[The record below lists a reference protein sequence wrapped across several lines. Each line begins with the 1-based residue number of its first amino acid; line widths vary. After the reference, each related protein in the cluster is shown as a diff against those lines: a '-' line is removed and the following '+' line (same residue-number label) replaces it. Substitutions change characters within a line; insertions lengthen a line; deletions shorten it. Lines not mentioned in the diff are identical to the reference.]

1 MEQHYNKIILNKISN
16 IKLLKEVWNQVDQK
30 KKMVLFFLLS
40 LISAITD
47 AINIGMLIPFLRI
60 LETPEIFE
68 SYFFYNF
75 FSDSIKISYDPR
87 IIILILFVSLLIT
100 GTLFRVYINWYTLK
114 ISYSI
119 SEQFASRIYENVLYK
134 NYLEHSRENSSKTL
148 SNITYRVNATTNLL
162 MSFVIIFNNLS
173 LSAFIIFTLLYIN
186 TLKIGTVIFSIGII
200 YISITYIFRRRF
212 NENSRIISENQTSL
226 LKTLQE
232 GLGGIKEVILS
243 SSQPFFIKEFNKSYS
258 KLNSSLLFNNF
269 FAQSPKLFIETF
281 SILILLSFYYYSI
294 VIGRNLSELIGLIG
308 VLAFGAQK
316 LIPSF
321 QLIYQNWSNVTSNK
335 YLVMEVLKILKN
347 NLDKTFTRTSILY
360 ERKLKLNINTFRY
373 NQNDD
378 LILKDVNL
386 TILKGE
392 KIGIIGPSGSGKSTL
407 INLMV
412 GLLANFDGYLEIDN
426 EKIYQKN
433 IDSWRNQISY
443 VPQNVFLFDSNLKS
457 NITFGSKYNKIKNLN
472 EIVSKVKL
480 NSFVRGR
487 KLDEI
492 EIGERANKI
501 SGGEKQRI
509 ALARALYKNAS
520 LIVIDEATNALDK
533 KIEKEI
539 FDIIYNLDH
548 VSIIV
553 ISHELNNLYGCS
565 KIYELKDK
573 TLMKYEK
580 DI

>member
-1 MEQHYNKIILNKISN
+1 MDNISN

-30 KKMVLFFLLS
+30 KKMIIFFLLS

-60 LETPEIFE
+60 LETPEIFK

-75 FSDSIKISYDPR
+75 LSDSIKISYDPR
-87 IIILILFVSLLIT
+87 VIILIFFVSFLIT

-114 ISYSI
+114 ISYSV

-173 LSAFIIFTLLYIN
+173 LSFFIIFTLLYIN
-186 TLKIGTVIFSIGII
+186 TLKIGAVIFSIGII
-200 YISITYIFRRRF
+200 YISITYIFRTRF
-212 NENSRIISENQTSL
+212 NQNSRIISENQTSL

-243 SSQPFFIKEFNKSYS
+243 SSQPLFIKEFNKSYS

-335 YLVMEVLKILKN
+335 FLVMEILKILKN
-347 NLDKTFTRTSILY
+347 KSNKTSIKTPILY
-360 ERKLKLNINTFRY
+360 ERKLNLNLKTFRY
-373 NQNDD
+373 YQNSD

-386 TILKGE
+386 TIKKGE

-412 GLLANFDGYLEIDN
+412 GLIGNFDGYLEIDG
-426 EKIYQKN
+426 EKINQKN

-457 NITFGSKYNKIKNLN
+457 NITFGSRNNEIKNLN

-480 NSFVRGR
+480 NSFVRDR

-492 EIGERANKI
+492 ELGERANKI

-509 ALARALYKNAS
+509 ALARALYKEAS

-533 KIEKEI
+533 KVEKEI
-539 FDIIYNLDH
+539 FDIIYNLDN

-553 ISHELNNLYGCS
+553 ISHEEHNFYGCTT
-565 KIYELKDK
+565 IYELKDK
-573 TLMKYEK
+573 TLLKYEK
-580 DI
+580 GN